1 MHTQPKPIHSG
12 IVTTA
17 EVESGK
23 PTNRTKLKKE
33 IQRAVNTYFNEQ
45 KFNTFRVTEKPFDG
59 FRKEFYE
66 IAVGT
71 AEIEFDESD
80 AHVLHGS
87 LKYKH
92 EHHITREESTA
103 ILDGLTRSIG
113 VQRIGPVGCHIIVS
127 GGQIAI
133 KPGDYFH
140 CEFSAKCPAA

>member
-1 MHTQPKPIHSG
+1 MHTPPKHIHSG

-80 AHVLHGS
+80 PHVLHGS

-92 EHHITREESTA
+92 EHHITREESSA

-113 VQRIGPVGCHIIVS
+113 VQRIGPVGCHIEIS
-127 GGQIAI
+127 GCNIPTA
-133 KPGDYFH
+133 PSDVFR
-140 CEFSAKCPAA
+140 CDFAAKCPAA

>member
-1 MHTQPKPIHSG
+1 MHTPPKPIHSG

-80 AHVLHGS
+80 PHVLHGR

-92 EHHITREESTA
+92 EHHITREESSA

-140 CEFSAKCPAA
+140 CDFSAKCPAA